1 MPTFWPRLLLHGVT
15 WLALTLQLPLDVVP
29 WALFLAALYL
39 AGFFVSQ
46 LRTRLGG
53 RYQAAAA
60 YLSVVAAIVTLPVV
74 GSHVSPTF
82 LVLLAWL
89 LAAPPLVEVS
99 VRTAERGYVLL
110 NLGLLLV
117 GVAGLAWLLAARGAG
132 ALELAALLLAVAV
145 AAVSTSLFR
154 RSEAERR
161 ESRERYSAL
170 LSEYRNLKRAAASSA
185 AAARSEERMNVARR
199 LHDSVGH
206 RLTSLLM
213 QLETQRLEAER
224 LGERGEESRKR
235 AEEFKRLAQQSLD
248 ETRAAVTALS
258 EDELMGM
265 PALLRLI
272 TNLEVES
279 AMQVEFTLGS
289 GALNVDLEQAPA
301 IALYRAV
308 QEALT
313 NAMRHGA
320 ARRARVK
327 VEVPGGSLVRFEVE
341 NDLRPGVT
349 SFEPGFGLTA
359 MRERVEA
366 AGGELEVMAGT
377 STFLVRGSFPVTA

>member
-1 MPTFWPRLLLHGVT
+1 LLHGVT

-82 LVLLAWL
+82 LILLAWL

-224 LGERGEESRKR
+224 LGERGEESRQR
-235 AEEFKRLAQQSLD
+235 AEELKRLAQQSLD

>member
-29 WALFLAALYL
+29 WALFLAVLYL
-39 AGFFVSQ
+39 AGFFFSQ

-224 LGERGEESRKR
+224 LGERGEESRQR
-235 AEEFKRLAQQSLD
+235 AEELKRLAQQSLD

>member
-15 WLALTLQLPLDVVP
+15 WLALTLQLPLGVVP

-224 LGERGEESRKR
+224 LGERGEESRQR
-235 AEEFKRLAQQSLD
+235 AEELKRLAQQSLD

>member
-15 WLALTLQLPLDVVP
+15 WLALTLQLPLGVVP

-117 GVAGLAWLLAARGAG
+117 GVAVLAWLLAARGAG
-132 ALELAALLLAVAV
+132 ALELAALLLAVVV

-224 LGERGEESRKR
+224 LGERGEESRRR
-235 AEEFKRLAQQSLD
+235 AEELKRLAQQSLD

-258 EDELMGM
+258 EDDLMGM

-359 MRERVEA
+359 MRERVES
-366 AGGELEVMAGT
+366 AGGELEVIAGT

>member
-224 LGERGEESRKR
+224 LGERGEESRQR
-235 AEEFKRLAQQSLD
+235 AEELKRLAQQSLD

>member
-1 MPTFWPRLLLHGVT
+1 
-15 WLALTLQLPLDVVP
+15 
-29 WALFLAALYL
+29 
-39 AGFFVSQ
+39 
-46 LRTRLGG
+46 
-53 RYQAAAA
+53 
-60 YLSVVAAIVTLPVV
+60 
-74 GSHVSPTF
+74 
-82 LVLLAWL
+82 
-89 LAAPPLVEVS
+89 
-99 VRTAERGYVLL
+99 
-110 NLGLLLV
+110 
-117 GVAGLAWLLAARGAG
+117 
-132 ALELAALLLAVAV
+132 
-145 AAVSTSLFR
+145 
-154 RSEAERR
+154 EAERR

-224 LGERGEESRKR
+224 LGERGEESRQR
-235 AEEFKRLAQQSLD
+235 AEELKRLAQQSLD
-248 ETRAAVTALS
+248 ETRAAVTALG

-272 TNLEVES
+272 NNLEVES

-289 GALNVDLEQAPA
+289 GALTVQLDKDQSV
-301 IALYRAV
+301 ALYRAV

-327 VEVPGGSLVRFEVE
+327 VEVPAGRLVRFEVE
-341 NDLRPGVT
+341 NDLRPRT
-349 SFEPGFGLTA
+349 PTFQPGFGLTA
-359 MRERVEA
+359 MKERVEA
-366 AGGELEVMAGT
+366 SGGELEVLEGT
-377 STFLVRGSFPVTA
+377 NTFLVRGSFPVNV

>member
-1 MPTFWPRLLLHGVT
+1 VPTFWPRLLLHGVT

-224 LGERGEESRKR
+224 LGERGEESRQR
-235 AEEFKRLAQQSLD
+235 AEELKRLAQQSLD

>member
-1 MPTFWPRLLLHGVT
+1 
-15 WLALTLQLPLDVVP
+15 
-29 WALFLAALYL
+29 
-39 AGFFVSQ
+39 
-46 LRTRLGG
+46 
-53 RYQAAAA
+53 
-60 YLSVVAAIVTLPVV
+60 
-74 GSHVSPTF
+74 
-82 LVLLAWL
+82 
-89 LAAPPLVEVS
+89 
-99 VRTAERGYVLL
+99 
-110 NLGLLLV
+110 
-117 GVAGLAWLLAARGAG
+117 
-132 ALELAALLLAVAV
+132 
-145 AAVSTSLFR
+145 
-154 RSEAERR
+154 
-161 ESRERYSAL
+161 
-170 LSEYRNLKRAAASSA
+170 
-185 AAARSEERMNVARR
+185 MNVARR

-224 LGERGEESRKR
+224 LGERGEESRQR
-235 AEEFKRLAQQSLD
+235 AEELKRLAQQSLD

>member
-132 ALELAALLLAVAV
+132 GPELAALLLAVVV

-224 LGERGEESRKR
+224 LGERGEESRQR
-235 AEEFKRLAQQSLD
+235 AEELKRLAQQSLD